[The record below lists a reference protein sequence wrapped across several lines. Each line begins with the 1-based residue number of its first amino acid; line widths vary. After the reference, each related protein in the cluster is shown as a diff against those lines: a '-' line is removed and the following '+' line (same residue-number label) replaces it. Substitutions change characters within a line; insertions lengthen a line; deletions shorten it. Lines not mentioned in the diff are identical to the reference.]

1 MRSLVKRYRL
11 LGEIG
16 RGAFTSVF
24 QAVHIDTGCRVAVKL
39 IRKTSDLDMS
49 KLRRE
54 VDALSQTDHPN
65 ILTMYEVEEDDDC
78 LILVCDFIERGSLKE
93 KVEIQGHLDEKRAKQ
108 WFVSLVNVVSYLHT
122 EAHIVHRDLK
132 ADNILIDDSDNI
144 KLADFGLCNFFSEKQ
159 PLLKTNCGTPT
170 HVSPEVI
177 RGQPYGPQTD
187 IWSMGVILYYM
198 LTGLLPFVDTSIMGC
213 MRKVLETEPS
223 YPRSISPM
231 AKDLISRLLRKDP
244 KDRLTLAEI
253 KTHPWLAD
261 VYAAPTGYR
270 KIDDC
275 IAAVVKLSMEKS
287 PLTEA
292 QIRDGFKNGVFDASM
307 ATPRILLQRMRENPN
322 RYRDS
327 PCKALGD
334 TRTPVKNVMYDTGCA
349 RMCETLD
356 IRRRV
361 GRDLRRK
368 GNTLFMFNVA
378 QRRGIPQ
385 AASVPRELFQV

>member
-11 LGEIG
+11 SGEIG

-49 KLRRE
+49 KLKRE

-65 ILTMYEVEEDDDC
+65 ILTMYEVDEDDDC
-78 LILVCDFIERGSLKE
+78 LVLVCDFIERGSLKE

-144 KLADFGLCNFFSEKQ
+144 KLADFGLCNFVSEKE

-198 LTGLLPFVDTSIMGC
+198 LTGSLPFVDTSIMGC

-223 YPRSISPM
+223 YPPSISPM
-231 AKDLISRLLRKDP
+231 AKDLI
-244 KDRLTLAEI
+244 
-253 KTHPWLAD
+253 
-261 VYAAPTGYR
+261 
-270 KIDDC
+270 
-275 IAAVVKLSMEKS
+275 
-287 PLTEA
+287 
-292 QIRDGFKNGVFDASM
+292 
-307 ATPRILLQRMRENPN
+307 
-322 RYRDS
+322 
-327 PCKALGD
+327 
-334 TRTPVKNVMYDTGCA
+334 
-349 RMCETLD
+349 
-356 IRRRV
+356 
-361 GRDLRRK
+361 
-368 GNTLFMFNVA
+368 
-378 QRRGIPQ
+378 
-385 AASVPRELFQV
+385 